1 MPKIFPTLPILP
13 PPDWIEPIDL
23 TGDTATQ
30 NQTLANGA
38 ISRLQVSEVQTNAEF
53 RVRWHNCVT
62 DSVVAQFN
70 SFYKIV
76 GKWESFSIPIAFWNP
91 NYPIAKRDMII
102 DSSPTGYWMFKD
114 KKVTPINSKE
124 WTIEATFISVID

>member
-1 MPKIFPTLPILP
+1 MPKIFPVTPILP

-38 ISRLQVSEVQTNAEF
+38 ISRLQISEILSGAEF
-53 RVRWHNCVT
+53 KVRWHNCVT
-62 DSVVAQFN
+62 DGILNQFN
-70 SFYKIV
+70 AFYKQV
-76 GKWESFSIPIAFWNP
+76 GKWESFSLPIAFWPP
-91 NYPIAKRDMII
+91 NYPITRRDMII
-102 DSSPTGYWMFKD
+102 ASSPTGYWMFKD

-124 WTIEATFISVID
+124 WTIEATLVSVID